1 MEAFT
6 DPNTIKNITQLENE
20 FKKFLLI
27 EDKHVIKT
35 LIASVIG
42 NRMNV
47 DPIWLFLVAG
57 PSGGKTEFI
66 NSIEGLPFVYPID
79 TLTTNSF
86 ASGQKRAGKETSL
99 LMKVDGGEGIFTFKD
114 FTTILDMN
122 PIARTEIMGQLRS
135 IYDRKFV
142 KRTGTGE
149 DIEWNGKIGL
159 IAAVTSI
166 IHERSA
172 EFSSM
177 GERFMQYAI
186 TQPDRRAVQ
195 RQKLKN
201 VENMDAKRQ
210 HLQDCVTAYVTY
222 VLSQTQ
228 DVPINISEK
237 LQEELYDIADF
248 STSARS
254 SIEKNQRTGLVS
266 FIPDKEM
273 PTRVM
278 TQLMGIS
285 KALIAI
291 NKANPDLTLGPNQ
304 DDLIGEDMEILVKIA
319 LDSIPRK
326 RRQAIQAL
334 AKYKLGITTSGI
346 AMLLNYPSDTIK
358 VTMYELN
365 ALGFCS
371 RERDGGIDKWKMSPE
386 WEAIALKFEEIT
398 QVNQELNADST
409 NGEFTEVHSEVQD
422 ALRQSFEF

>member
-1 MEAFT
+1 MEPFI
-6 DPNTIKNITQLENE
+6 DPTTIKTVKQLEDE
-20 FKKFLLI
+20 FKKVLLI
-27 EDKHVIKT
+27 EDDYVIKM
-35 LIASVIG
+35 LMASVIA
-42 NRMNV
+42 NRMNT
-47 DPIWLFLVAG
+47 DPVWVFLVAG
-57 PSGGKTEFI
+57 PSGGKTELI

-86 ASGQKRAGKETSL
+86 ASGQKKAGKETSL
-99 LMKVDGGEGIFTFKD
+99 LLKIDGGEGIFTFKD

-149 DIEWNGKIGL
+149 DIEWNGKVGL

-166 IHERSA
+166 IHERAS

-177 GERFMQYAI
+177 GERFIQYAI
-186 TQPDRRAVQ
+186 KQPDRRAVQ
-195 RQKLKN
+195 RRKFAN
-201 VENMDAKRQ
+201 TENMDAKRQ
-210 HLQDCVTAYVTY
+210 HLQDCVSSYITY
-222 VLSQTQ
+222 VIDTMQ
-228 DVPINISEK
+228 DVPITISEK
-237 LQEELYDIADF
+237 LQEELFDIADF

-273 PTRVM
+273 PTRVT
-278 TQLMGIS
+278 TQLLGIA
-285 KALIAI
+285 KGLVAL
-291 NKANPDLTLGPNQ
+291 NKSDPSLVLGPEQ
-304 DDLIGEDMEILVKIA
+304 DALTDDDMKILIKIS

-334 AKYKLGITTSGI
+334 AKYRLGITTSGI
-346 AMLLNYPSDTIK
+346 AMALNYPSDTIK

-371 RERDGGIDKWKMSPE
+371 RERDGGVDKWKISPE
-386 WEAIALKFEEIT
+386 WEELVVKFEEID
-398 QVNQELNADST
+398 QLNEELNADG
-409 NGEFTEVHSEVQD
+409 NGGDFTEINPSVRE
-422 ALRQSFEF
+422 ALEQSFNL